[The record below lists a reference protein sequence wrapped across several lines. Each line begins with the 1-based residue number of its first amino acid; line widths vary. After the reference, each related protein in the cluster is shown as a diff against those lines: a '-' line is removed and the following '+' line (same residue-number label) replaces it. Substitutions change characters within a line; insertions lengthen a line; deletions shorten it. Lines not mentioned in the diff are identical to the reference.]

1 MAHCVCAAWCCEW
14 RSERVASLSCRGPL
28 LGDCGFGTLIFMN
41 FAPSKLFH
49 AVVITG
55 AALTGCAGVTQKPTP
70 SDPSTA
76 AKPTP
81 ATATPS
87 ASTGT
92 CPPGSERPF
101 PPCYWIK

>member
-1 MAHCVCAAWCCEW
+1 MTAV
-14 RSERVASLSCRGPL
+14 
-28 LGDCGFGTLIFMN
+28 FGTFMN
-41 FAPSKLFH
+41 MKFAPSKLFH

-55 AALTGCAGVTQKPTP
+55 AALTGCSAGQKPAP
-70 SDPSTA
+70 SDPATA
-76 AKPTP
+76 AKPP
-81 ATATPS
+81 GTATPN

>member
-1 MAHCVCAAWCCEW
+1 M
-14 RSERVASLSCRGPL
+14 G
-28 LGDCGFGTLIFMN
+28 

-55 AALTGCAGVTQKPTP
+55 AALTGCAGTAQKPQAP
-70 SDPSTA
+70 GNADA
-76 AKPTP
+76 A
-81 ATATPS
+81 ATPGPTGEQATS
-87 ASTGT
+87 AAGT

>member
-1 MAHCVCAAWCCEW
+1 MNG
-14 RSERVASLSCRGPL
+14 GPKSGFTCFRAGEAL
-28 LGDCGFGTLIFMN
+28 LGDGGFGTLIIMN

-55 AALTGCAGVTQKPTP
+55 AALTGCAGATQKPAP

-76 AKPTP
+76 AKPTSAP
-81 ATATPS
+81 APT

>member
-1 MAHCVCAAWCCEW
+1 
-14 RSERVASLSCRGPL
+14 
-28 LGDCGFGTLIFMN
+28 MN

-55 AALTGCAGVTQKPTP
+55 AALTGCASTGQKTQT
-70 SDPSTA
+70 SQ
-76 AKPTP
+76 
-81 ATATPS
+81 PS
-87 ASTGT
+87 AATNPAEGDKTRSSAEGT

>member
-1 MAHCVCAAWCCEW
+1 MA
-14 RSERVASLSCRGPL
+14 SASGNVVTMS
-28 LGDCGFGTLIFMN
+28 

-55 AALTGCAGVTQKPTP
+55 AALTGCAGASHKSQVPGDPNTAGSP
-70 SDPSTA
+70 SEAT
-76 AKPTP
+76 K
-81 ATATPS
+81 ATASP
-87 ASTGT
+87 GT